1 MEDFNGW
8 IKLYR
13 KTLDN
18 PLLRDPVKLAIWV
31 YLLLHAAREDYDVMI
46 GKERVT
52 LHPGQLVTSRL
63 SIAHHFKISHSK
75 VDRTLQDFEKF
86 GQIEQRSTT
95 HNRVISILR
104 WDEYQSTEPRVSH
117 GCATGEPR
125 VSTNKNIRIRE
136 YKNPTKDES
145 IPPTLDQVR
154 DYCLER
160 KNGIDPE
167 AFIAYYDSRG
177 WMLGKNKIKNWKS
190 CIITW
195 EKRQKPKPM
204 ELDYSYREGES
215 L

>member
-1 MEDFNGW
+1 MEDSNGW

-18 PLLRDPVKLAIWV
+18 PLLREADHLAIWV
-31 YLLLHAAREDYDVMI
+31 WILLRATREDYDVMI

-52 LHPGQLVTSRL
+52 LHPGQLVTSRSAIASDLRL
-63 SIAHHFKISHSK
+63 SQSK
-75 VDRTLQDFEKF
+75 VSRVLDDFVRYS
-86 GQIEQRSTT
+86 QIEQRSTT
-95 HNRVISILR
+95 HNRVISVLG
-104 WDEYQSTEPRVSH
+104 WLDYQESGQRVDS
-117 GCATGEPR
+117 GWTASEQR
-125 VSTNKNIRIRE
+125 VNTNKNIRIRE
-136 YKNPTKDES
+136 YKNSTKDES

>member
-1 MEDFNGW
+1 MDIYTGW

-18 PLLRDPVKLAIWV
+18 PLFSDPVKLAIWV

-52 LHPGQLVTSRL
+52 LHPGQLVTSLR
-63 SIAHHFKISHSK
+63 SIANTFSISESK
-75 VDRTLQDFEKF
+75 VRRTLELYEKF
-86 GQIEQRSTT
+86 GQIDTRSTT
-95 HNRVISILR
+95 HNRVISILH
-104 WDEYQSTEPRVSH
+104 WEEYQENDTRVTH
-117 GCATGEPR
+117 DRHAGDTR
-125 VSTNKNIRIRE
+125 VTTNKNIRIRE
-136 YKNPTKDES
+136 YKNSTKDES

-177 WMLGKNKIKNWKS
+177 WMLGKNRIKSWKS